1 MRVVHDF
8 RFRYVKKCHCQSRCL
23 PLLFSRLLASL
34 IEVSARSSV
43 RSSLLPS
50 VRWFVRP
57 FVRPS
62 VRRLHTRNTIL
73 GLNFDKHMN
82 KLYHF
87 RDNSETDLR
96 ADNQNTSNV
105 QWRSHLIFHPT
116 SFFRLSRS
124 PSITSNV
131 ICLKIDRF
139 LANLND
145 KIQLLIESEKFLSF
159 FSFEWLFSV
168 FVSCP
173 FFSEIFYVHLWSF
186 YSPTSSFGFL
196 WFVALIVWKCAVI
209 MYMLHSLSFYW

>member
-145 KIQLLIESEKFLSF
+145 TIQLLIESKKLLSF
-159 FSFEWLFSV
+159 CFW
-168 FVSCP
+168 
-173 FFSEIFYVHLWSF
+173 
-186 YSPTSSFGFL
+186 
-196 WFVALIVWKCAVI
+196 VALFLYHKMRCRI
-209 MYMLHSLSFYW
+209 SLRGRVRPSVCPSVRPSVRLSVPCFFFEGEKYAF